1 MHPLPMRWSTTG
13 REQPFFCS
21 VMPNKCTLIMA
32 DLILSKESS
41 ESEIKRYFN
50 AVLELSESDNEFPVN
65 LDEVWMLVYGR
76 KSDATEALQRD
87 FIENVDYRV
96 LRQNPQNPNGGRPTN
111 EYRIT
116 VSCMEF
122 FIARK
127 VRSVFEVYR
136 KVFHKTVNKAIED
149 KPSSKREPTI
159 SDKIKVATWLI
170 KTLNLNDTS
179 KLMLAKSIADPLGL
193 PTPDYTPSHG
203 ILKSASELLKE
214 RNVSISAQVF
224 NKRAIEKGYLCEQE
238 RNSSHGQKKRF
249 KSITNKGLSYGE
261 NQVNPN
267 NPKSTQPLWYE
278 DKFME
283 LLGVLG
289 FQLTGGLA
297 YAN

>member
-1 MHPLPMRWSTTG
+1 
-13 REQPFFCS
+13 
-21 VMPNKCTLIMA
+21 MA

-224 NKRAIEKGYLCEQE
+224 NKRAIEKGYLCEME
-238 RNSSHGQKKRF
+238 RNSAHGQKKRF
-249 KSITNKGLSYGE
+249 KSITNKGLSFGE

-267 NPKSTQPLWYE
+267 KPKSTQPLWYE
-278 DKFME
+278 EKFME

>member
-1 MHPLPMRWSTTG
+1 MAVNLKLFENESFGVIRTAGTSEEPLFCLADICNAVDIANPSNVKNRLDEDDLHLMEVIDNMG
-13 REQPFFCS
+13 RAQKAYFVSEAG
-21 VMPNKCTLIMA
+21 MYDA
-32 DLILSKESS
+32 ILKS
-41 ESEIKRYFN
+41 ESKKARPFSRWITHE
-50 AVLELSESDNEFPVN
+50 VLPSIRKTGGYSAKTNKQSIGLKEQLSWVKETKK
-65 LDEVWMLVYGR
+65 L
-76 KSDATEALQRD
+76 
-87 FIENVDYRV
+87 
-96 LRQNPQNPNGGRPTN
+96 
-111 EYRIT
+111 
-116 VSCMEF
+116 
-122 FIARK
+122 
-127 VRSVFEVYR
+127 
-136 KVFHKTVNKAIED
+136 
-149 KPSSKREPTI
+149 
-159 SDKIKVATWLI
+159 
-170 KTLNLNDTS
+170 LNLNDS
-179 KLMLAKSIADPLGL
+179 SVLGMLKEIADPLGL
-193 PTPDYTPSHG
+193 PLPDYTPSHG

>member
-1 MHPLPMRWSTTG
+1 
-13 REQPFFCS
+13 
-21 VMPNKCTLIMA
+21 MA
-32 DLILSKESS
+32 DLFLSKESS

-149 KPSSKREPTI
+149 KPSSKREPSLTT
-159 SDKIKVATWLI
+159 KVRAGIEWV
-170 KTLNLNDTS
+170 KGVSEMMNLNDSS
-179 KLMLAKSIADPLGL
+179 KLALLGKVAAPLNL
-193 PTPDYTPSHG
+193 PLPDYTPSHG

-278 DKFME
+278 EKFME

>member
-1 MHPLPMRWSTTG
+1 
-13 REQPFFCS
+13 
-21 VMPNKCTLIMA
+21 MA
-32 DLILSKESS
+32 DLILSKQTMSSLEIAELTGKQHAHVMRDIRNLLEQGVS
-41 ESEIKRYFN
+41 ESNFG
-50 AVLELSESDNEFPVN
+50 LSSYN
-65 LDEVWMLVYGR
+65 
-76 KSDATEALQRD
+76 Q
-87 FIENVDYRV
+87 
-96 LRQNPQNPNGGRPTN
+96 PQPNGGYKKVDCYELTRKGSLILASGYNALLREKIIDRWEALETGKAEPIISQSKTN
-111 EYRIT
+111 
-116 VSCMEF
+116 
-122 FIARK
+122 RK
-127 VRSVFEVYR
+127 QSIGLKEQLSWVKET
-136 KVFHKTVNKAIED
+136 KK
-149 KPSSKREPTI
+149 
-159 SDKIKVATWLI
+159 L
-170 KTLNLNDTS
+170 LNLNDS
-179 KLMLAKSIADPLGL
+179 SVLGMLKEIADPLGL
-193 PTPDYTPSHG
+193 PLPDYTPSHG

-289 FQLTGGLA
+289 FQLAGGLS